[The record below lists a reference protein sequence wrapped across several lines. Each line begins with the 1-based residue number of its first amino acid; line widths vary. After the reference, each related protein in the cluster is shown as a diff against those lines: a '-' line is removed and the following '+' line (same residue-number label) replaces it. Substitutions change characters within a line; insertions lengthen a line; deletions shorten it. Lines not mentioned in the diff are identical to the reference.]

1 MCACFCYLCFF
12 NYYLQFEQSLH
23 WSFTLTL
30 SVILLA
36 FLSSILLFFLSTI
49 LLFSFDFL
57 AILKPPLF
65 INFNYRLYNIG
76 NNIREKSK
84 QKMVLQNRCNNFDSI
99 FLLTSTIILADNSI
113 DAVVLFGLEFM
124 KKCSN
129 LYCEKWKKF
138 GGFWKWK
145 KKI

>member
-1 MCACFCYLCFF
+1 MLV
-12 NYYLQFEQSLH
+12 
-23 WSFTLTL
+23 TR
-30 SVILLA
+30 
-36 FLSSILLFFLSTI
+36 
-49 LLFSFDFL
+49 
-57 AILKPPLF
+57 K
-65 INFNYRLYNIG
+65 NIHE
-76 NNIREKSK
+76 NNK

-99 FLLTSTIILADNSI
+99 FLLTSTIMLEDNSI

-129 LYCEKWKKF
+129 LYCEKCKKF